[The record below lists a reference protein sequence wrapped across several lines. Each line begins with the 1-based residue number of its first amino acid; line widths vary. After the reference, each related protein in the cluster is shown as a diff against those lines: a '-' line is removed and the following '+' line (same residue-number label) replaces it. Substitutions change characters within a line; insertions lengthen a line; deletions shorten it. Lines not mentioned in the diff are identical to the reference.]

1 MPTYATLRSVF
12 DSMERQMRWSSS
24 TYLGLSW
31 VTRCRG
37 GMTTG
42 WTITSIALR
51 MKPTRLLGSDI
62 ENKIQMSKYIQL
74 SGPLSKKRVRRSR
87 TTMKGSW
94 SSWNASKV
102 MWRKDSSWHTLELV
116 YWTTWGSPLVALQWK
131 LSNELKEVAR
141 HCENNCMDA
150 SGRKLILH
158 MKKMET
164 APSKAVV

>member
-1 MPTYATLRSVF
+1 
-12 DSMERQMRWSSS
+12 
-24 TYLGLSW
+24 

-87 TTMKGSW
+87 TTMKGS
-94 SSWNASKV
+94 
-102 MWRKDSSWHTLELV
+102 
-116 YWTTWGSPLVALQWK
+116 
-131 LSNELKEVAR
+131 
-141 HCENNCMDA
+141 
-150 SGRKLILH
+150 
-158 MKKMET
+158 
-164 APSKAVV
+164 